1 MHKPLTLALL
11 ALVLI
16 TGAAAAA
23 DIGIG
28 AYGGVNI
35 PVLNDLSKQGTDFGI
50 RVPVKLIPLITV
62 EPFFSSSSLGDAEE
76 TFGGISYTRDG
87 GDLKAFGVNALFTFG
102 SPAFQLLP
110 FVGLGS
116 YKLER
121 SGAEDI
127 SDVGYSFGLGL
138 GLSPIP
144 KLGVNVRGELD
155 MVVTDET
162 SQKFAKVTAGA
173 SYSIFSLP

>member
-1 MHKPLTLALL
+1 MHKTLTLALL

-28 AYGGVNI
+28 AFGGVNI
-35 PVLNDLSKQGTDFGI
+35 PVLNDLSKQGSDFGV
-50 RVPVKLIPLITV
+50 RVPVKLIPLFTV
-62 EPFFSSSSLGDAEE
+62 EPFFSSSSLGDVEE
-76 TFGGISYTRDG
+76 TFGSTTYTRDG
-87 GDLKAFGVNALFTFG
+87 GDLKAFGANVLFTFG
-102 SPAFQLLP
+102 SPVFQLFP
-110 FVGLGS
+110 FAGIGS

-121 SGAEDI
+121 AGAEDV

-144 KLGVNVRGELD
+144 KVGVNVRGEFD